1 MKKIETTQETA
12 TAWSPWKVESKAFI
26 QTAYSEAFESLIKS
40 VIYTN
45 LGAYDPTKAYIVE
58 GCVLSNSNR
67 DISTG
72 VIFYNGVF
80 YNVGQ
85 ITSGTAPLEFQLE
98 SSADGTADPTTF
110 SDGSPHDIHLD
121 YHFTPYSTGAAPTPS
136 FTVADLVNLYGVK
149 TSFTYQSPNQN
160 TTSTSFIDLTGSTY
174 TTPNDGKTRT
184 WLIQGKTNVRFA
196 GSIGDGGKLKILV
209 DGVQKDISESYLDI
223 VGTDVDLHL
232 QVCSCV
238 ALVSVAPNKVIK
250 LQIASTNGGGI
261 DFNNNNFVVIE
272 L

>member
-1 MKKIETTQETA
+1 MKKIDTTQETA

-110 SDGSPHDIHLD
+110 SDGSPHSIHLD
-121 YHFTPYSTGAAPTPS
+121 YHFTTYSAGAAPTPS
-136 FTVADLVNLYGVK
+136 FTVADLVNLYGAK
-149 TSFTYQSPNQN
+149 IMNLTSLASQSF
-160 TTSTSFIDLTGSTY
+160 TSTSYVDASGLTY
-174 TTPNDGKTRT
+174 TTPNDGITRRY
-184 WLIQGKTNVRFA
+184 LINFKSQITPSNAAADAELIISLYNGSTDLDIIQVGKQISAITGTVTTA
-196 GSIGDGGKLKILV
+196 GVLLYSGSIAPNTVLKIRAKKVGGDCTMV
-209 DGVQKDISESYLDI
+209 D
-223 VGTDVDLHL
+223 
-232 QVCSCV
+232 
-238 ALVSVAPNKVIK
+238 AK
-250 LQIASTNGGGI
+250 LSI
-261 DFNNNNFVVIE
+261 IE